1 MPQNQTR
8 PKIHQLIQKHQA
20 MTDAA
25 RKEITEAGVIHQFL
39 DPLLEARRKRI
50 ARVIRRDGFLKLGE
64 TMGER

>member
-1 MPQNQTR
+1 
-8 PKIHQLIQKHQA
+8 